1 MAAPHPL
8 FAGILEGWRNTVA
21 PVVVETPD
29 GPVALDRCP
38 DTPTVDLR
46 RGVLDAL
53 DDLRRF
59 VGPLDAHV
67 AAQLGAWRRIVWL
80 ASDAQVRCCH
90 DTWAAQIVRCV
101 ASIRTVGG
109 TC

>member
-1 MAAPHPL
+1 MATLHPL
-8 FAGILEGWRNTVA
+8 VAGRLGRWRNAVA
-21 PVVVETPD
+21 PVTVD
-29 GPVALDRCP
+29 GAPVDRCP
-38 DTPTVDLR
+38 DTPTAEIR
-46 RGVLDAL
+46 AGVLAAIA
-53 DDLRRF
+53 DLRRF
-59 VGPLDAHV
+59 VAPLDRHF
-67 AAQLGAWRRIVWL
+67 AAQLDGWRRIVWL